1 MNKKRIRNIVLLLVG
16 LLVLNTILQSYYVRI
31 DLTKDGRYTLS
42 EVTTSILDKV
52 KGQLIIRVYLEGEF
66 PSEFQ
71 RLQIETRQYLEELKA
86 ENSNI
91 KIRFVNP
98 EGRED
103 QLVRSGMYPS
113 QLTVEENGKLSN
125 AIIFPW
131 AEVINGKKREL
142 VSLLPDGIVQS
153 QEQQLEASIE
163 SLEYSF
169 SNAINNV
176 TQKRKQKVAILKGNG
191 ELEDIYLVSL
201 LSEVRKKY
209 ILVPFT
215 LDSVA
220 NAPQQTLN
228 NLNQYSKFHYFL
240 E

>member
-1 MNKKRIRNIVLLLVG
+1 MNKRRIRD
-16 LLVLNTILQSYYVRI
+16 LVLVLFGLFILNSTIQSNYLRI

-42 EVTTSILDKV
+42 EATNSILNEV

-86 ENSNI
+86 KNSNI
-91 KIRFVNP
+91 KIRFVDP
-98 EGRED
+98 SGRED

-113 QLTVEENGKLSN
+113 ELTVQENGKLSN

-131 AEVINGKKREL
+131 AEVIYKRKREL

-176 TQKRKQKVAILKGNG
+176 TQSRKQKVAILKGNG
-191 ELEDIYLVSL
+191 ELEDKYLVSL
-201 LSEVRKKY
+201 LSELRKKY
-209 ILVPFT
+209 ILAPFT

-220 NAPQQTLN
+220 ILPQQTLF
-228 NLNQYSKFHYFL
+228 NLS
-240 E
+240 